1 MGKASSEKIGKVK
14 MHNKETCIICNSMI
28 FENEIRFV
36 SIYGTVCLNCS
47 RKYNNAFEIMSYIKE
62 KNKKPKFFK

>member
-1 MGKASSEKIGKVK
+1 